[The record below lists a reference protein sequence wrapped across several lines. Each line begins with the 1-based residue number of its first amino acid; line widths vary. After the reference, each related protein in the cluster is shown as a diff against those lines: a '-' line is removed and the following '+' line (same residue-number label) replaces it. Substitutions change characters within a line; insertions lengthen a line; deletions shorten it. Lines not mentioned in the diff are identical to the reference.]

1 MSQDRNPSPK
11 GDDRNLVV
19 VDEDFAQADAE
30 DRLWLFWERHRSSI
44 VGTIAAVLV
53 GLLSWFAYR
62 AWDDARQEAVRS
74 AYAALADD
82 AARRAFA
89 KEHAGD
95 PLAVAALLTLADDLH
110 AKGKGTSAAYAEA
123 AAADPGSSRAGQALL
138 WRARLYAGLLA
149 LDEGASADGAARLA
163 EVAEA
168 DGAPDA
174 LRGPAFLALAR
185 AALAAKDT
193 ARAREWLD
201 KMDRL
206 LGANHPWREE
216 QRRLIATEPA
226 LRPGGGPGS

>member
-30 DRLWLFWERHRSSI
+30 DRLWLFWERHRSTL
-44 VGTIAAVLV
+44 VGTVAAVLV
-53 GLLSWFAYR
+53 GLISWFAYD
-62 AWDDARQEAVRS
+62 AWEESRQEAVRS

-82 AARRAFA
+82 EGRRAFA
-89 KEHAGD
+89 KAHAGD
-95 PLAVAALLTLADDLH
+95 PLAVAALLGIADGLQS
-110 AKGKGTSAAYAEA
+110 KGQGTSAAYAEA
-123 AAADPGSSRAGQALL
+123 AAADPGSSRAGQALA

-149 LDEGASADGAARLA
+149 LDEGATADGLARLA

-174 LRGPAFLALAR
+174 LRGPAFLALTR

-193 ARAREWLD
+193 AKARGWLD

-226 LRPGGGPGS
+226 LRPGGAPGS